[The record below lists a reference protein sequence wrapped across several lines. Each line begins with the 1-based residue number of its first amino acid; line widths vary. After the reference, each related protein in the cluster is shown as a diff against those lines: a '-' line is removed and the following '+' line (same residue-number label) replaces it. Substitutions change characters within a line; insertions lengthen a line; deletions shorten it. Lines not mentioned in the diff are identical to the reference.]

1 LIKVLGKDL
10 YKEASNPYL
19 IDYNIDKDIENKNIE
34 SIMENNGFFKKP
46 ELTKLILGTELG
58 KTQTGTV
65 DIKTEDKSISVKD
78 IEEKE
83 NTDLLYIESGL
94 SKKYSFITQ
103 DDILLK

>member
-10 YKEASNPYL
+10 YKEVINPYL

-46 ELTKLILGTELG
+46 ELTKLILGTELA

-83 NTDLLYIESGL
+83 NTDLSYIESGL
-94 SKKYSFITQ
+94 SKKYSFITE